1 MQTVTVLN
9 INMHIYNHPFEI
21 NIEHIRLNISMQT
34 ITEIFYY
41 I

>member
-21 NIEHIRLNISMQT
+21 NIEHIRLNMFMQT
-34 ITEIFYY
+34 IAEIYY